1 MTVRPVSAAHNA
13 KARHAVD
20 LRVDAARLGRDLE
33 ELGAIGRTAEG
44 GVSRPSWSEAD
55 VQARRWLQGR
65 IEAAGLEPRVDA
77 AGNIFGRWQSGGLVV
92 MAGSHLDS
100 VPNGGAFDGALGVL
114 AGLECLRRIKEEGIQ
129 LRHPLELV
137 AFTDEEGAFGGFF
150 GSYAFT
156 GALRPEEIP
165 NLKDAT
171 GLRMVDAMAQRGMDA
186 MTAPAAFRDP
196 KVVRA
201 YVELHIEQGPVLET
215 HRVPIGIVDAIVGIR
230 RFGITFRGRADHAG
244 TTPMP
249 DRRDALLGA
258 ADLVQQGRK
267 LVLTDGTPASRLT
280 VGVLKV
286 KPGAANIVPAEVYLT
301 YELREVSA
309 EMLRSLAVR
318 SRALIADI
326 ASAWGLTVSVETILE
341 IEPVPLADEIKE
353 CIAAAAEELGHT
365 HMRLPAMA
373 GHDAQVVG
381 RVAKAGMIF
390 VPSKD
395 GRSHSPAEFTSDADV
410 ERGANVLLLTLL
422 KLAAQ

>member
-1 MTVRPVSAAHNA
+1 MPMHI
-13 KARHAVD
+13 D
-20 LRVDAARLGRDLE
+20 FPRLKRDLT

-55 VQARRWLQGR
+55 VQARRWLQER
-65 IEAAGLEPRVDA
+65 IRAAGLEPRVDA
-77 AGNIFGRWQSGGLVV
+77 AGNIFGRWRSGGPVV
-92 MAGSHLDS
+92 VVGSHLDS

-114 AGLECLRRIKEEGIQ
+114 AGLECLRRIKEEGAL

-156 GALRPEEIP
+156 GALRAEEIP

-171 GLRMVDAMAQRGMDA
+171 GLRMVDAMALRGMDA
-186 MTAPAAFRDP
+186 MTAPSAFRDP
-196 KVVRA
+196 REIRA
-201 YVELHIEQGPVLET
+201 YVELHIEQGQVLET
-215 HRVPIGIVDAIVGIR
+215 HRVPIGVVDAIVGIR
-230 RFGITFRGRADHAG
+230 RFGITLRGRADHAG
-244 TTPMP
+244 TTSMT

-258 ADLVQQGRK
+258 TDLVQQGRE

-280 VGVLKV
+280 VGILKV

-309 EMLRSLAVR
+309 EMLRSLADR
-318 SRALIADI
+318 SRALVAEI
-326 ASAWGLTVSVETILE
+326 ASAWGLTVSIETILD
-341 IEPVPLADEIKE
+341 IDPVPLADEVKA
-353 CIAAAAEELGHT
+353 CVQTAAEELGHK

-395 GRSHSPAEFTSDADV
+395 GRSHSPAEFTSDEDV
-410 ERGANVLLLTLL
+410 ERGANVLLVTLL
-422 KLAAQ
+422 KLAAE